1 MAREKLVQLLIEHG
15 VRAYE
20 RHGHIF
26 AYDLYSDLGGF
37 VHERIVELRPSLK
50 AIRDFLEY

>member
-1 MAREKLVQLLIEHG
+1 MAREQLVQMLIEHG

-26 AYDLYSDLGGF
+26 AYDLYSDQAGY
-37 VHERIVELRPSLK
+37 VHERIVELRASLK
-50 AIRDFLEY
+50 AVRSFLGY

>member
-1 MAREKLVQLLIEHG
+1 MARSQLVQMLIEHG

-50 AIRDFLEY
+50 AIRDFLGY